1 MAAEQRS
8 AQRVP
13 TGQTRKFEMNSVE
26 EEEDDNDEGPV
37 PEDIGV
43 FKEPDAADSGTNK
56 KEVLSLWNYLHA
68 ELRRGYSP
76 EYDEK
81 RFDQKRERV
90 YTFIRIPKELEK
102 TMLYGFFICM
112 DAFLYIFTFLPIRV
126 IMALF
131 RLMTIPFTA
140 KRLSRVLQPA
150 EISDLLKAVV
160 LLVCSYI
167 LGTLDISMLYHMIRG
182 QAVIKLYIMYNMIDV
197 ADKLFSSFGQ
207 DILDSLL
214 WTAAKGK
221 SRKRDN
227 FGTIPHLFL
236 AIIYV
241 FLHAMLV
248 LIQATTLNVA
258 FNSHNKALL
267 TIMMSNNFVE
277 LKGSVF
283 KKFDKYN
290 LFQMTCSD
298 VRERYHYMV
307 LFMFV
312 FLRNMNE
319 FSWNVDHF
327 WELLPDMGMVLFA
340 EVIVDSTKHAFIT
353 KFNLLPAEVYSEY
366 RASLAY
372 DMIVSR
378 KHNAFSDHSDLVSR
392 RMGFIPLPLGC
403 LVYRIVRQTVSVE
416 GSAAVVMFILAFL
429 CLSVFKIFISIIL
442 LVVASR
448 LVRSCGL
455 MEELLKDSRQENQP
469 NGNPRRTP
477 SKSTSHIDEEKQS
490 KDITNLRKIN
500 SQTMLSSSESTFCL
514 GVLAGDLEVGSVFKL
529 KTKDSNKPLR
539 GSKSEPNTRPLSD
552 IERYTLCNRIV

>member
-1 MAAEQRS
+1 MAEDSR
-8 AQRVP
+8 RVP
-13 TGQTRKFEMNSVE
+13 M
-26 EEEDDNDEGPV
+26 GPSENNEFL
-37 PEDIGV
+37 PSSEDIGGVDSREQTQIPEDLGV
-43 FKEPDAADSGTNK
+43 FDETKSTQSEKIPK
-56 KEVLSLWNYLHA
+56 KLEVLSLWNYLNA

-76 EYDEK
+76 EHDEK
-81 RFDQKRERV
+81 RYDQKRERV

-112 DAFLYIFTFLPIRV
+112 DAFLYIFTFLPLRV
-126 IMALF
+126 VIALF
-131 RLMTIPFTA
+131 RLITIPFST
-140 KRLSRVLQPA
+140 KRVLQPA

-160 LLVCSYI
+160 LLVCSYV
-167 LGTLDISMLYHMIRG
+167 LGTLDISMLYHIVRG
-182 QAVIKLYIMYNMIDV
+182 QAVIKLYIMYNMLDV

-214 WTAAKGK
+214 WTASKGK
-221 SRKRDN
+221 SRKREN
-227 FGTIPHLFL
+227 LGTIPHLFL

-319 FSWNVDHF
+319 FSWSRDHF

-340 EVIVDSTKHAFIT
+340 EVVVDSTKHAFIT
-353 KFNLLPAEVYSEY
+353 KFNLLSAEVYSEY

-378 KHNAFSDHSDLVSR
+378 KQNAFSDHSDLVSR

-403 LVYRIVRQTVSVE
+403 LVYRIVRQTVCIDGSV
-416 GSAAVVMFILAFL
+416 AVVLFVLSFL
-429 CLSVFKIFISIIL
+429 CLVAFKVLVSIVL

-448 LVRSCGL
+448 LVKDCGL
-455 MEELLKDSRQENQP
+455 MEEIIKDSSTKEKSPKHKHDREI
-469 NGNPRRTP
+469 
-477 SKSTSHIDEEKQS
+477 SKSTSNIEEEERQS
-490 KDITNLRKIN
+490 QDITNLRKIN
-500 SQTMLSSSESTFCL
+500 SQTLLSSESTFCV
-514 GVLAGDLEVGSVFKL
+514 GVLAGDLEVGSVFKRNSHA
-529 KTKDSNKPLR
+529 KTPKET
-539 GSKSEPNTRPLSD
+539 KSEGNARPLSD